1 MARLWRC
8 FSWWGSSSGRDRVGT
23 WGRLTQP
30 RGSGSARLPSRV
42 GAEEGTEPGCHGGSG
57 QVKTTPMLRRCV
69 NICPY
74 PQAISIFVLS
84 HTLTDSEEGSEGG
97 GQVRRS
103 QPRGCRGFQRGRG
116 GGGGGGASKPVVA
129 IPSISLNVFLHAQS
143 LSCFSVSAAG
153 NLRQGWHFLPAFE
166 VNILSGHHQNK

>member
-1 MARLWRC
+1 MGSREGVLARLWRC
-8 FSWWGSSSGRDRVGT
+8 FSWWGSRSGRGGVGT

-30 RGSGSARLPSRV
+30 RGSGSAQLPSRV
-42 GAEEGTEPGCHGGSG
+42 GTEERTEPGCRDGSG
-57 QVKTTPMLRRCV
+57 QVKTTPTLRRCV

-74 PQAISIFVLS
+74 PQAISIFVPS
-84 HTLTDSEEGSEGG
+84 HTLTDSEAGSEG

-116 GGGGGGASKPVVA
+116 ASKPVVA
-129 IPSISLNVFLHAQS
+129 IPSISLNVFLLAQS
-143 LSCFSVSAAG
+143 LSRFSVSAAG